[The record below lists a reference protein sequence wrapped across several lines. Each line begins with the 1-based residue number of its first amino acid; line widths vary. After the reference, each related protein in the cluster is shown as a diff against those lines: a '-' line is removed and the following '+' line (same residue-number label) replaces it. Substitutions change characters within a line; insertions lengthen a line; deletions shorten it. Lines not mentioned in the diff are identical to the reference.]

1 MATNRVFQTEQD
13 ALVERSSN
21 EFVRQ
26 MVRVILRRGAVVMA
40 NGARDAGKAVLFK
53 GFDVVGNQRLGRSDP
68 RPLLPSM
75 GLWPAEIWLRK
86 PSPTTKKETQGNW
99 RKSRDVRC
107 PLSIGI
113 T

>member
-53 GFDVVGNQRLGRSDP
+53 GFDVVGNQRLSRSDP

-75 GLWPAEIWLRK
+75 GSLAGGNLAQEGL
-86 PSPTTKKETQGNW
+86 PTTKKETQGNW
-99 RKSRDVRC
+99 RKLRDVRC
-107 PLSIGI
+107 PLSI
-113 T
+113 